1 MISETTTHIRTN
13 NQDILE
19 SIGYDWSYEKNSDE
33 DDLYGDKENLT
44 PFPPLPNP
52 HTPFSCK
59 RKYSLQ
65 GMDYYLSK
73 NTEKKSHFTTLPIEM
88 VIRCIKKGVY
98 HPGVYTL
105 DTLLKKSGI
114 ILSLNK

>member
-1 MISETTTHIRTN
+1 MISETTTYTQTN

-19 SIGYDWSYEKNSDE
+19 SIGYDWSYEENSDE
-33 DDLYGDKENLT
+33 DDLYGDKENLPT
-44 PFPPLPNP
+44 LPPALPIP
-52 HTPFSCK
+52 LSCK

-88 VIRCIKKGVY
+88 VIRRIKKGVY

-105 DTLLKKSGI
+105 DILLKKSGI